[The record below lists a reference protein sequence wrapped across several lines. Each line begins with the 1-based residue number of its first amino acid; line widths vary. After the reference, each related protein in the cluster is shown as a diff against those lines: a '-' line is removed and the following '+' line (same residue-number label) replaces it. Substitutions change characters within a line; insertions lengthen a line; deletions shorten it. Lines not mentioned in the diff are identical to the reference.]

1 MTRWRDI
8 FVMALSALRANSM
21 RSLLTTLGIV
31 IGITT
36 IIAIVSIVAGLNY
49 SFANQLSAIGQGVL
63 YVQKF
68 PWASNDWRKFRAYP
82 DIYWKEYY
90 AIAGE
95 ATGVAGLSPL
105 LSDMKTIKFEDRKI
119 ERIQVLGVN
128 EQYAIIRNVF
138 PETGRNFT
146 ALDVAHGRYVCI
158 LGYEVAERLFGLRD
172 PIGRRIRIGENS
184 FEVIGVI
191 SKRGDFFDQNL
202 DQFVM
207 LPHTVFVKT
216 IRAERR
222 YFSIGVKVAD
232 TTQIG
237 VVKEQIRGIL
247 RRVRKVPFNKPDNF
261 SINEVDLLRDLY
273 EKLTGGLYAAM
284 FAVAGISLLV
294 GGIGIMNIMLVSV
307 TERTREI
314 GVRKAL
320 GARRRSILLQ
330 FLFEAM
336 LISSA
341 GGVLGVLLGALAAH
355 LVDRFTSLPARVET
369 WSAVLGL
376 AFSSAVGIFFGLFP
390 ARAAA
395 KKDPIE
401 ALRYE

>member
-1 MTRWRDI
+1 MTRVWDI
-8 FVMALSALRANSM
+8 FAMALSALRANKM

-31 IGITT
+31 IGIMT
-36 IIAIVSIVAGLNY
+36 IIAIVAIVAGLNN

-68 PWASNDWRKFRAYP
+68 PWASNDWRKYRAYP
-82 DIYWKEYY
+82 DIYWKEYN
-90 AIAGE
+90 AIVAE
-95 ATGVAGLSPL
+95 ATGIAGITPL
-105 LSDMKTIKFEDRKI
+105 MFEPDVVKYENRKLQNI
-119 ERIQVLGVN
+119 PVSGVN
-128 EQYAIIRNVF
+128 EQYATIRNVF
-138 PETGRNFT
+138 PYVGRNFT
-146 ALDVAHGRYVCI
+146 ALDVTHGRNVCL
-158 LGYEVAERLFGLRD
+158 LGFDVSEKLFGVRD
-172 PIGRRIRIGENS
+172 PIGRSVRVGENW

-191 SKRGDFFDQNL
+191 DKRGDFFDQNL
-202 DQFVM
+202 DQFVL
-207 LPHTVFVKT
+207 LPYTTFMKT
-216 IRAERR
+216 IRRDR
-222 YFSIGVKVAD
+222 QYFSIAVKVAD
-232 TTQIG
+232 TTQVG
-237 VVKEQIRGIL
+237 VVKEQLRGIL
-247 RRVRKVPFNKPDNF
+247 RRVRKVPLSQPDNF

-294 GGIGIMNIMLVSV
+294 GGVGIMNIMLVSV

-320 GARRRSILLQ
+320 GARRRAILLQ

-336 LISSA
+336 VISTI
-341 GGVLGVLLGALAAH
+341 GGALGVLFGALAARA
-355 LVDRFTSLPARVET
+355 VNAFSPLPARVET
-369 WSAVLGL
+369 WSALLGL
-376 AFSSAVGIFFGLFP
+376 VFSSAVGIFFGLFP